1 MKTDIH
7 HARLLALV
15 LLSCLTVGPLAAQET
30 GNDPGS
36 AAASNAEAESA
47 GATLAT
53 AHTIYV
59 EPMSEGFDKFLASEI
74 RRSKNFYTV
83 ASKPEEAD
91 LWMKGVLTVVDI
103 GHPNEP
109 RPEDSDLAHSD
120 DPVSGMATVVVV
132 PRGKNTVLWQG
143 DQRLQSVPGNHIPSM
158 ARKLVESLR
167 KAVKEAR
174 KGSADSTK
182 VH

>member
-1 MKTDIH
+1 MKTDSRF
-7 HARLLALV
+7 AYLLALV
-15 LLSCLTVGPLAAQET
+15 LLSCLTVAPLAAQET
-30 GNDPGS
+30 GKDQGS
-36 AAASNAEAESA
+36 AAASNAEAEPA

-59 EPMSEGFDKFLASEI
+59 EPMGEGFDKFLASEI
-74 RRSKNFYTV
+74 RKSKNFYTL

-91 LWMKGVLTVVDI
+91 LWMKGVVTVIDM
-103 GHPNEP
+103 GHPNES
-109 RPEDSDLAHSD
+109 RPQDSDLSRSD

-132 PRGKNTVLWQG
+132 PRGKNKVLWQD

-158 ARKLVESLR
+158 ARKLVDNLH